1 MRIEGKNQKFVRL
14 YLSCHR
20 FSSAIHRSWL
30 IELFTGNMAFQFRNS
45 FCFSLIVFALFFSQL
60 AVLQAAPV
68 LMISIDG
75 LKPESVIH
83 ATEHGLRVPTLRRF
97 LNEGTYADGVVAVLP
112 TVTYPDHT
120 TLITGVWPAEH
131 GIINNTVF
139 DPKFTMK
146 GAWYWYAGDIRVPTL
161 WDAAH
166 HSGIRTA
173 SVGWPV
179 SVNATSV
186 DTLIPEYWRTAN
198 DSVGPQDANPQ
209 DIELMAAISRPEGL
223 LFDLQQRLGP
233 YMMGNDTTVD
243 GDRVRTRYSL
253 DILERQKPGF
263 MTVHLSALDESEHM
277 SGVYSEDA
285 NKTLEAV
292 DGMVAQLIDAAKK
305 NDPRTVVVIVSD
317 HGFVN
322 VHHALNIAIPFLQAG
337 LIEAKTDANGRVTVT
352 SWKAEPW
359 ATGGMAGIMLHDTSD
374 TKIRDEVRMLLN
386 RLAADPANGIAR
398 ILNKTEIKQMGGF
411 PDAEFVLA
419 LQPGFTIGSALSGA
433 LVSDKPSVKGTHG
446 YLPSYPEM
454 RASFFA
460 MGEGVAQGR
469 DLGVVDM
476 RQIAPTVAGIL
487 DVSLPTA
494 KGAKLYLTP

>member
-1 MRIEGKNQKFVRL
+1 MP
-14 YLSCHR
+14 YL
-20 FSSAIHRSWL
+20 
-30 IELFTGNMAFQFRNS
+30 FRNWS
-45 FCFSLIVFALFFSQL
+45 RSLLFVVVFIVSQL
-60 AVLQAAPV
+60 AGLHAAPV

-75 LKPESVIH
+75 MKPEYVTH
-83 ATEHGLRVPTLRRF
+83 AAEHGLRIPTLRRF
-97 LNEGTYADGVVAVLP
+97 LVEGTYADGVVAVLP

-131 GIINNTVF
+131 GIVNNTLF
-139 DPKFTMK
+139 DPMRNLD

-166 HSGIRTA
+166 QKGIGTA
-173 SVGWPV
+173 SVSWPV

-186 DTLIPEYWRTAN
+186 DTLIPEYWRGGS
-198 DSVGPQDANPQ
+198 DSVDPQDANPQ

-223 LFDLQQRLGP
+223 LFALQKRLGP

-243 GDRVRTRYSL
+243 GDRTRTRYSL
-253 DILERQKPGF
+253 DILEHQKPGF
-263 MTVHLSALDESEHM
+263 MTVHLSSLDESEHV
-277 SGVYSEDA
+277 SGPFSEDA

-292 DGMVAQLIDAAKK
+292 DGMVAQLIDAAIR
-305 NDPRTVVVIVSD
+305 NDPKTVVVIVSD

-337 LIEAKTDANGRVTVT
+337 LIQAKIDANGRTTVT
-352 SWKAEPW
+352 SWTAEPW
-359 ATGGMAGIMLHDTSD
+359 ATGGMAAIMLHEPSD
-374 TKIRDEVRMLLN
+374 AKTREDVRALLD

-398 ILNKTEIKQMGGF
+398 ILDQTEIKQTGGF
-411 PDAEFVLA
+411 PDAEFILA
-419 LQPGFTIGSALSGA
+419 LQPGFTFGSAFSGA
-433 LVSDKPSVKGTHG
+433 LVSDQPSVKGTHG

-460 MGEGVAQGR
+460 MGEGIAPGR

-476 RQIAPTVAGIL
+476 RQIAPTVAAIL
-487 DVSLPTA
+487 GVSLPTA
-494 KGAKLYLTP
+494 KEPRLNLAR

>member
-1 MRIEGKNQKFVRL
+1 
-14 YLSCHR
+14 
-20 FSSAIHRSWL
+20 
-30 IELFTGNMAFQFRNS
+30 MACLLRNS
-45 FCFSLIVFALFFSQL
+45 LRSALIVFALFLSQL

-75 LKPESVIH
+75 LKPECVTH
-83 ATEHGLRVPTLRRF
+83 AAEHGLRVPTLRRF
-97 LNEGTYADGVVAVLP
+97 LSEGTFADGVLAVLP

-120 TLITGVWPAEH
+120 TLITGVWPAQH

-139 DPKFTMK
+139 DPKLTMD

-166 HSGIRTA
+166 QKGIRTA
-173 SVGWPV
+173 SVSWPV
-179 SVNATSV
+179 SVNATSI

-198 DSVGPQDANPQ
+198 DSVDPEDANSQ

-223 LFDLQQRLGP
+223 LFDLQKRLGP
-233 YMMGNDTTVD
+233 YMMGNDTTVE

-253 DILERQKPGF
+253 DILQYQKPEF
-263 MTVHLSALDESEHM
+263 MTVHLSALDESEHV

-292 DGMVAQLIDAAKK
+292 DGMVAQLIDAANK

-337 LIEAKTDANGRVTVT
+337 LIEAKTAADGRVTVL
-352 SWKAEPW
+352 SWKAGPW
-359 ATGGMAGIMLHDTSD
+359 ATGGLAAIMLHDPSD
-374 TKIRDEVRMLLN
+374 AKTREEVRLLLN
-386 RLAADPANGIAR
+386 RLAADPANGITK
-398 ILNKTEIKQMGGF
+398 ILDKAEIKQAGGF

-419 LQPGFTIGSALSGA
+419 LQPGFTMGSALSGA
-433 LVSDKPSVKGTHG
+433 LVSDQPPVKGTHG

-454 RASFFA
+454 RASFFV

-469 DLGVVDM
+469 NLGVVDM
-476 RQIAPTVAGIL
+476 RQIAPTVAKIL
-487 DVSLPTA
+487 GVSLPTA
-494 KGAKLYLTP
+494 KEPMLNLAR

>member
-1 MRIEGKNQKFVRL
+1 MA
-14 YLSCHR
+14 C
-20 FSSAIHRSWL
+20 
-30 IELFTGNMAFQFRNS
+30 LFHNS
-45 FCFSLIVFALFFSQL
+45 FRSLPIVFALFLSQL
-60 AVLQAAPV
+60 AVLRAAPV

-75 LKPESVIH
+75 LKPESVTH

-120 TLITGVWPAEH
+120 TLITGVWPADH
-131 GIINNTVF
+131 GIVNNTVF
-139 DPKFTMK
+139 DPKLTMG

-166 HSGIRTA
+166 HNGIRTA
-173 SVGWPV
+173 SVSWPV

-198 DSVGPQDANPQ
+198 DSVDPEDANPQ

-223 LFDLQQRLGP
+223 LLDLQKRLGP
-233 YMMGNDTTVD
+233 YMMGNDTTVE

-285 NKTLEAV
+285 NQTLEAV
-292 DGMVAQLIDAAKK
+292 DGMVAQLIAAAKK
-305 NDPRTVVVIVSD
+305 NDPKTVVVIVSD

-337 LIEAKTDANGRVTVT
+337 LIEAKTAANGTVTVL

-359 ATGGMAGIMLHDTSD
+359 ATGGMAAIMLHDPSD
-374 TKIRDEVRMLLN
+374 AKTREEARMLLN
-386 RLAADPANGIAR
+386 RLATDPANGIAK
-398 ILNKTEIKQMGGF
+398 ILDRTEIKQTGGF

-419 LQPGFTIGSALSGA
+419 LQPGFTMGSALSGA
-433 LVSDKPSVKGTHG
+433 LVSDQPSV
-446 YLPSYPEM
+446 
-454 RASFFA
+454 
-460 MGEGVAQGR
+460 
-469 DLGVVDM
+469 
-476 RQIAPTVAGIL
+476 
-487 DVSLPTA
+487 
-494 KGAKLYLTP
+494 

>member
-1 MRIEGKNQKFVRL
+1 MACL
-14 YLSCHR
+14 Y
-20 FSSAIHRSWL
+20 
-30 IELFTGNMAFQFRNS
+30 RNS
-45 FCFSLIVFALFFSQL
+45 FRSPLIVFALFLSQL
-60 AVLQAAPV
+60 TVLQAAPV

-75 LKPESVIH
+75 LKPESVTH
-83 ATEHGLRVPTLRRF
+83 AAEHGLRVPTLRRF
-97 LNEGTYADGVVAVLP
+97 LIEGTYADGVVAVLP

-131 GIINNTVF
+131 GIVNNTLF
-139 DPKFTMK
+139 DPLRNLD
-146 GAWYWYAGDIRVPTL
+146 GAWFWYAGDIRVPTL

-166 HSGIRTA
+166 RKGIGTA
-173 SVGWPV
+173 SVSWPV

-186 DTLIPEYWRTAN
+186 DTLIPEYWRGGN
-198 DSVGPQDANPQ
+198 DSVDPQDANPQ
-209 DIELMAAISRPEGL
+209 DVELMAAISRPEGL
-223 LFDLQQRLGP
+223 LFDLQKRLGP
-233 YMMGNDTTVD
+233 YMMGNDTTVE

-337 LIEAKTDANGRVTVT
+337 LIETKTAANGRVTVL

-359 ATGGMAGIMLHDTSD
+359 ATGGMAAIMLHDPSD
-374 TKIRDEVRMLLN
+374 AKTRKEVRALLD

-398 ILNKTEIKQMGGF
+398 ILDRTEIKQTGGF

-419 LQPGFTIGSALSGA
+419 LQPGFTMGSALSGA
-433 LVSDKPSVKGTHG
+433 LVSDQPSVKGTHG

-460 MGEGVAQGR
+460 MGEGVARGR
-469 DLGVVDM
+469 NLGVVDM

-487 DVSLPTA
+487 GVSLPTA
-494 KGAKLYLTP
+494 KEPKLNLAR